1 MAEKHG
7 GAKDYYKTI
16 LMHYFT
22 GTKVEKVY

>member
-16 LMHYFT
+16 LMLYFS
-22 GTKVEKVY
+22 GTKVENVY